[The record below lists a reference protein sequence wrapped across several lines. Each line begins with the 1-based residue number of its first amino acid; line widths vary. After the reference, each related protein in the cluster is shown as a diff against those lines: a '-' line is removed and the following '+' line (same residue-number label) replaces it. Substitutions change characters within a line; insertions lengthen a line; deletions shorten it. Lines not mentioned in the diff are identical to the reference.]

1 MTSAKKSFKQTPVF
15 AVIVLVCIALLSG
28 VILSVLSDV
37 LYVSPEEKTARDL
50 AKVYSESEFD
60 LTDPNQPVI
69 DTSVVMADGTIHYLY
84 QAADGAIVI
93 KASGIKGWKGSAEIV
108 FAVKDGK
115 IVNAIISSFNGD
127 DKTSS
132 IKASHLEKMFIGQ
145 DITAGDLEFTTTGIK
160 GGAQLIDAT
169 PSCYATWPSVIS
181 AANVAVDY
189 LQTKNLTGGS
199 N

>member
-1 MTSAKKSFKQTPVF
+1 MTSAKQSFKSTPFF
-15 AVIVLVCIALLSG
+15 AVLVLVIIALVSG

-60 LTDPNQPVI
+60 LTDPNQPQI
-69 DTSVVMADGTIHYLY
+69 DASAVMAGGTVHYIY
-84 QAADGAIVI
+84 QAVDGAVVI
-93 KASGIKGWKGSAEIV
+93 KASGIKGWKGATEIV
-108 FAVKDGK
+108 FAVKDGE
-115 IVNAIISSFNGD
+115 IVNAIISSHNGD

-132 IKASHLEKMFIGQ
+132 IKASHLEQMFVGQ
-145 DITAGDLEFTTTGIK
+145 KLDGNLEFTTTGTVA
-160 GGAQLIDAT
+160 GGALITAA
-169 PSCYATWPSVIS
+169 PSCYATWPAVIS

-189 LQTKNLTGGS
+189 LQTKNITGGS